1 MLIRTFHTSELEN
14 GKVLLRLAHLYET
27 GDDRDYSV
35 MEKVELKKLFP
46 GKKAIEMLLFLN
58 IYLSK
63 MNLSANQERSEMEKK
78 RLEWRVEGAS
88 EERRGLRG
96 GAFDPTRLEVELAP
110 SEIRTF
116 EVEFDYIRMFGS

>member
-1 MLIRTFHTSELEN
+1 
-14 GKVLLRLAHLYET
+14 
-27 GDDRDYSV
+27 
-35 MEKVELKKLFP
+35 
-46 GKKAIEMLLFLN
+46 
-58 IYLSK
+58 

-96 GAFDPTRLEVELAP
+96 GAFDPTRLEVELAT

-116 EVEFDYIRMFGS
+116 EVEFDYIRMFGY